1 MIPISLVNRDKSIWG
16 EDALE
21 FKLVVSFQNF
31 SFLNWLSDCFFSLL
45 GLSVGRIF
53 RMLLHLSQEFGQT

>member
-21 FKLVVSFQNF
+21 FKLVVSFQLLF
-31 SFLNWLSDCFFSLL
+31 SQL
-45 GLSVGRIF
+45 II
-53 RMLLHLSQEFGQT
+53 